1 MTAYVSDDAEC
12 RIGKLLFLEAQQWDR
27 DRLREKCSR
36 CDAHFTGQRLEEL
49 ADEDIPEGVEVV
61 SPFVYSDCSADQLR
75 RLGADLKLVAT
86 RSTGFDHVD
95 IDYCNEHGIAVANV
109 PTYGDNTVAEHAFGL
124 ILALTRKIH
133 RCYERTIRG
142 DFSME
147 GLRGIDLKG
156 KTFGSIGTGS
166 IARNAL
172 RIARGFDMRCLGYDI
187 QPDEDAARRIGF
199 EYVDLDALLG
209 ESDVVSLHVPHNE
222 HTHHMVDAEALGK
235 MKRGALLVN
244 TARGGIIDPQALL
257 ESLQDGHL
265 GGAALDVL
273 EAEKTI
279 REEAE
284 ILSGSYEVDN
294 LRAIVQNH
302 ALLRLPNVI
311 ITPHVAFNSDE
322 AVERILQT
330 TVDNVHA
337 FYCGKPQHLVNEV
350 HGPQKAG
357 QGAE

>member
-1 MTAYVSDDAEC
+1 MNPYVSDTGEC
-12 RIGKLLFLEAQQWDR
+12 EIGKLLFLEAQPWDR

-36 CDAHFTGQRLEEL
+36 CDAHFTEKRLEEL
-49 ADEDIPEGVEVV
+49 PDEEMPEGVEVV
-61 SPFVYSDCSADQLR
+61 SPFVYSDCSGEQLE
-75 RLGADLKLVAT
+75 RLGDGLKLVAT

-95 IDYCNEHGIAVANV
+95 TDFCNERGIAVVNV

-142 DFSME
+142 DFSMD

-187 QPDEDAARRIGF
+187 QPDRDAARRIGF
-199 EYVDLDALLG
+199 EYVDLDELLG
-209 ESDVVSLHVPHNE
+209 ASDVVSLHVPHNE
-222 HTHHMVDAEALGK
+222 HTHHMIDAEALGK

-244 TARGGIIDPQALL
+244 TARGGIVDPQALL
-257 ESLQDGHL
+257 ESLQEGHL

-284 ILSGSYEVDN
+284 ILSGAYEVNN

-311 ITPHVAFNSDE
+311 ITPHVAFNSEE

-337 FYCGKPQHLVNEV
+337 FYCRSPQNVVNDYQ
-350 HGPQKAG
+350 P
-357 QGAE
+357 AEQPTRRGT